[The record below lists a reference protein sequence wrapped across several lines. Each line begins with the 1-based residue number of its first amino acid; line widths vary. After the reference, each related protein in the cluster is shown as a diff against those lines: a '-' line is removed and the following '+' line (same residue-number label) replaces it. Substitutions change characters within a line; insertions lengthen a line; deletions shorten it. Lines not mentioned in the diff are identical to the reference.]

1 MVKGL
6 DTAEVL
12 AKLAQIRAVMPKP
25 SKPRPKRDESSRTD
39 RAMGGSIED
48 FEDAA
53 LIDALEDITDELGAA
68 LAEKREK
75 MIAQALEVYYTAEDL
90 AKDPAHAELIPH
102 LEKMRQAYLNDF
114 GTPIPPRKKSE

>member
-6 DTAEVL
+6 DTADVL
-12 AKLAQIRAVMPKP
+12 AKLAAIRAQMPKP
-25 SKPRPKRDESSRTD
+25 SKPRPKRDESSRTK

-53 LIDALEDITDELGAA
+53 LIDALEDMSEELGAA

-75 MIAQALEVYYTAEDL
+75 MIAQALEVYYTAEEL
-90 AKDPAHAELIPH
+90 AKDPAHSELIPH
-102 LEKMRQAYLNDF
+102 LEKMRTAYEHDF
-114 GTPIPPRKKSE
+114 GKPIPPRKK